1 MKSFPLRGPLLC
13 LFLLGLAAC
22 SKHKPA
28 APPPPKVAVVT
39 VHKQDVPLT
48 RQQVGRLS
56 PYYSANVTARVSGL
70 LLKRVYKEGT
80 QVREGQLLFQI
91 DPTFYKAQLDNDL
104 ALLAQDQATYVNDHI
119 TAVRN
124 RKLLPVGS
132 VSQQTVDNSDAAERS
147 AAAKVKADQAVVESA
162 RINLDYTRVTSPI
175 SGIAGQQ
182 LVTAGAVVGSSNS
195 DTGAS
200 GTLLTTVQQIDPS
213 YVNFTISA
221 ADLVTLRQ
229 AQTKGSVALSQ
240 QNRMTVEVTL
250 PDGSQYD
257 QLGTLDFTDVTV
269 NATTGAVNLRALV
282 ANPHQVLLPG
292 MYVNLT
298 INLGQQNDV
307 ILVPQQALLR
317 DTVGSYMYVAGADNK
332 VVRKDVETAYQYK
345 NSWIITNGLADGDR
359 VLMTGLLSVHEGQ
372 PVEPVAWQPPAAAPS
387 ASGAAA
393 ANAPAGASG
402 APAQSGAAASAPA
415 AVASAASRAQ

>member
-13 LFLLGLAAC
+13 LLLVGLAAC
-22 SKHKPA
+22 SKQKPA
-28 APPPPKVAVVT
+28 APPPPHVAVVT

-48 RQQVGRLS
+48 RDLVGRLS
-56 PYYSANVTARVSGL
+56 PYYSANVTARVSGV
-70 LLKRVYKEGT
+70 LLKRVYKEGS

-91 DPTFYKAQLDNDL
+91 DPTFYKAQLDNNL
-104 ALLAQDQATYVNDHI
+104 AQLAQDQATYVNDHI

-147 AAAKVKADQAVVESA
+147 AAAKVKADEALVESA

-175 SGIAGQQ
+175 SGIASQQ

-229 AQTKGSVALSQ
+229 AATKGSVALTN
-240 QNRMTVEVTL
+240 QNKTTVEVTL
-250 PDGSQYD
+250 PDGSVYD
-257 QLGTLDFTDVTV
+257 KVATLDFTDVTV

-282 ANPHQVLLPG
+282 PNPDQVLLPG

-298 INLGQQNDV
+298 INLGQQNNV

-317 DTVGSYMYVAGADNK
+317 DTVGSYMYTASADNK
-332 VVRKDVETAYQYK
+332 VVRKDITTAYQYK
-345 NSWIITNGLADGDR
+345 NSWIVTAGLDDGDH
-359 VLMTGLLSVHEGQ
+359 VLVTQLQSVHEGE
-372 PVEPVAWQPPAAAPS
+372 PVVPVAWQPPAAA
-387 ASGAAA
+387 SGA
-393 ANAPAGASG
+393 
-402 APAQSGAAASAPA
+402 AAASAPA
-415 AVASAASRAQ
+415 AAAAGPG